1 MISNLQCGDKV
12 IKEYLNISVN
22 YNDELVAK
30 PHVRKRSYSIM
41 MKICGEKVKNKMSN
55 TVG

>member
-1 MISNLQCGDKV
+1 MISNLQSGDKV

-41 MKICGEKVKNKMSN
+41 IKICGEKVKNKMSN